1 MTIDFLEDDK
11 VDISKEKATIWRVC
25 NQLRG
30 PYGST
35 DYADIIIPMTVLRRF
50 DCSVKDTKAKV
61 VEEYKKNP
69 DVASKKLVD
78 IAGRQFYNT
87 SPYSFEKLADDQDG
101 ILENWKLYIAGYS
114 ANVQDICKELEIA
127 SLIEGLQKNGRLYN
141 VTKSFSEIDLSPSVC
156 DSIKMGYIFEDLIGR
171 KYQDANAGEQY
182 TGRDIIKMMVAV
194 LLSEG
199 SDDIYNPG
207 KIVTICDQAAGTSGM
222 LSTAYSYIKHFNP
235 KANVQLFGQEL
246 NPKAYAIG
254 LSEMLI
260 KDQDASHFMHAN
272 TLMEDCFPNQDMR
285 YVIMNPP
292 FGQGWSETNSTPGQ
306 EAAVVKE
313 FNKEY
318 SRWGAGLPKKNDGQ
332 LLFMQ
337 SAIAKLAPNGRAAII
352 ENSSPLFNGDTH
364 SGESAVRRWMLEAD
378 LIEAII
384 ALPTDLFYN
393 TGIQTYAWILS
404 KNKRPERRGKVQLI
418 DASNIFHMMRKGMG
432 NKRREFTKVERD
444 KIVKLYKEFDKADP
458 ELSKVLPNTYF
469 MYREYVIMQ
478 PLQRSYAITE
488 NRIESMLSTGKL
500 SSLYDEAK
508 VFMWEN
514 DESQLEQKEIDKR
527 EKALKKFEQNKPV
540 YDAILAALRA
550 NSSDKVYLSPE
561 EFEPVIKRVLSDT
574 GADKKTVSAVMDGLS
589 ELDKNA
595 EIQKKYDRKTRT
607 EEVLYDKDTADIE
620 LVPYD
625 MDIEDYMKKEVL
637 PYVPDAK
644 WFYTNDKDGV
654 GAEIPFTRLFY
665 KYTKPKDPDE
675 LEKILKDLDS
685 QFGEAMKGVF

>member
-1 MTIDFLEDDK
+1 MAIDFLEDDK
-11 VDISKEKATIWRVC
+11 VDISKERATIWRVC

-50 DCSVKDTKAKV
+50 DCSVMDTKEKV
-61 VEEYKKNP
+61 VAAYKEHP
-69 DVASKKLVD
+69 DISPKRLAD

-87 SPYSFEKLADDQDG
+87 SPYSFEKLVDDADG
-101 ILENWKLYIAGYS
+101 ILENWKAYIDGYS
-114 ANVQDICKELEIA
+114 ANVQDICRELELN

-141 VTKSFSEIDLSPSVC
+141 VTKSFSEIDLSPSAC

-235 KANVQLFGQEL
+235 QANVQLFGQEL

-260 KDQDASHFMHAN
+260 KDQDASHFKHAN
-272 TLMEDCFPNQDMR
+272 TLMEDCFPNYDMR

-306 EAAVVKE
+306 EAAVLRE
-313 FNKEY
+313 YNKEN
-318 SRWGAGLPKKNDGQ
+318 SRWGAGLPKKTDGQ

-364 SGESAVRRWMLEAD
+364 SGESSVRRWMLESD

-393 TGIQTYAWILS
+393 TGIQTYVWILS
-404 KNKRPERRGKVQLI
+404 KNKRPERHGKVQLI
-418 DASNIFHMMRKGMG
+418 DASNIFHQMRKGMG
-432 NKRREFTKVERD
+432 DKKREFTKEDRD
-444 KIVKLYKEFDKADP
+444 RIVKLYTDFEDANS
-458 ELSKVLPNTYF
+458 ELSKVFPNTYF
-469 MYREYVIMQ
+469 LYREYTIMQ

-488 NRIESMLSTGKL
+488 DRIENMLSAGKL
-500 SSLYDEAK
+500 ASLYDEAK
-508 VFMWEN
+508 IYAWEN

-527 EKALKKFEQNKPV
+527 EKALKKFEQNKPI
-540 YDAILAALRA
+540 YEAILAALRA
-550 NSSDKVYLSPE
+550 NISDKVYMSPE
-561 EFEPVIKRVLSDT
+561 EFEPIISKILSDT
-574 GADKKTVSAVMDGLS
+574 GADKKVISAVMDGLS
-589 ELDKNA
+589 VMDKKA
-595 EIQKKYDRKTRT
+595 EVQKKYDRKAHT
-607 EEVLYDKDTADIE
+607 EEVLYDKETADTEI
-620 LVPYD
+620 VPYD
-625 MDIEDYMKKEVL
+625 LDIEEYMKKEVL

-644 WFYTNDKDGV
+644 WFYTNDQEGV
-654 GAEIPFTRLFY
+654 GAEIPFTRYFY
-665 KYTKPKDPDE
+665 KYQQPEASEVLAEKFLTLESSVDE
-675 LEKILKDLDS
+675 RIRKL
-685 QFGEAMKGVF
+685 F